1 MSRFTDGRNVLNK
14 VNKQMAY
21 GLELK
26 NLLEEKK
33 QNIKKKGMKR
43 NGL

>member
-21 GLELK
+21 GIELK

-33 QNIKKKGMKR
+33 NQKLKKIRGVK
-43 NGL
+43 

>member
-14 VNKQMAY
+14 VNKQFAY

-33 QNIKKKGMKR
+33 NQKLKKLRGGK
-43 NGL
+43 